1 MKAHIYP
8 SDEAIQLLFLQYF
21 QLLKFA
27 AVVLVNK
34 QGLNVIE
41 ASVKMSAED
50 DSDKDGWINL
60 MIVVFAL
67 VCVALVAMFVLRRR
81 QGRMTLP
88 RSVHELVGLR
98 SYETN
103 D

>member
-1 MKAHIYP
+1 M
-8 SDEAIQLLFLQYF
+8 
-21 QLLKFA
+21 
-27 AVVLVNK
+27 LVNK

-41 ASVKMSAED
+41 ASVKMSAMD

-60 MIVVFAL
+60 IVVVFAL
-67 VCVALVAMFVLRRR
+67 VGVALVAIFVLRRR

-88 RSVHELVGLR
+88 RSVHELVSLR
-98 SYETN
+98 SYERN